1 MPHLRYISENPY
13 AQYFLGLEEFTEEP
27 LFDASMMVHCRK
39 RFSAEVIEEINQAIF
54 LAEAKA
60 AVEEE
65 PEDSGSTSKSPDA
78 KEDLNLCRRLKVL
91 YAFCLDWFCTVVLRG
106 RTKSQAFSRPYLTKK
121 SVV

>member
-1 MPHLRYISENPY
+1 
-13 AQYFLGLEEFTEEP
+13 
-27 LFDASMMVHCRK
+27 MMVHCRK

-78 KEDLNLCRRLKVL
+78 KPDVATSLSLSPH
-91 YAFCLDWFCTVVLRG
+91 G
-106 RTKSQAFSRPYLTKK
+106 FSLTLPGGLLFLVMLPH
-121 SVV
+121 SRYQPLW

>member
-1 MPHLRYISENPY
+1 
-13 AQYFLGLEEFTEEP
+13 
-27 LFDASMMVHCRK
+27 MMVHFRK

-78 KEDLNLCRRLKVL
+78 SPP
-91 YAFCLDWFCTVVLRG
+91 A
-106 RTKSQAFSRPYLTKK
+106 
-121 SVV
+121 